1 MKQAANF
8 KHLEALPELYQMAAF
23 IQNYACIDPQSVL
36 MKIRSLLEKFVGLVN
51 AKLQPPVYPQRKHI
65 AVL

>member
-23 IQNYACIDPQSVL
+23 TQDYACSDPQSAL
-36 MKIRSLLEKFVGLVN
+36 MKMRSLLEKFVGLIN
-51 AKLQPPVYPQRKHI
+51 AKLQPPVFSQRKHS